1 MAVRIQLRRDTT
13 SNWGSN
19 NPVLALG
26 EIGLD
31 VTSGNFKIGDGTSQW
46 SQLDYFSTAV
56 DDVISQAQLNSAIA
70 AIGGDGLVFD
80 SENSVYDIDLSQVSQ
95 NIIPDIDETY
105 DLGSSS
111 KKWRD
116 LYLSGNTIFLGD
128 IQLKDNGDGT
138 FGVFGTDGSTTLET
152 VLLPGQ
158 VTDTELSSDSADL
171 KSRFAGHRDATNNP
185 HSVTAEQVGL
195 GNVTNESK
203 ATMFTDP
210 TFTGT
215 VSGVTATHVGLG
227 NVTNESK
234 ATMFTDA
241 ALTGIPIAPTPAA
254 STNTT
259 QIATAAFV
267 QSEINSAA
275 LALGTNY
282 SVADIAA
289 RDSLQNLVV
298 GDVVFVA
305 NDGDSKWAQY
315 KVTAIGPVV
324 FLKIMDQD
332 IFLNAL
338 SAADVKAAYES
349 NADTNAFTDALKS
362 KLETTDIFDEAGT
375 YSNLRAQA
383 TTASDVGL
391 GNVTNESKTTMF
403 TDPTFTGTVNGVTS
417 TMVGLGNVTNESKT
431 TMFTDP
437 TFTGTVSGV
446 TATMVGLGNVTN
458 NLQATKS
465 EFDSHTQDSTIHFTQ
480 TQISIT
486 ESQISDLGTYEPAD
500 ATILKSADIGTTV
513 QGFNANT
520 VIDANYETFDSS
532 GTYANLR
539 AQATTASDVGLG
551 NVTNESKATMF
562 TDPTFTGTVTG
573 VTASHVGLGNVT
585 NESKTTMFSNPT
597 FTGTVS
603 GVTASMV
610 GLGNVTN
617 ESKATMFTD
626 SALTGIPTA
635 PTAAAATSTTQIATT
650 AFVQSEIN
658 AANLALGTNFSV
670 GDIAGRDA
678 LTDLT
683 VGDIVFVAN
692 DGDGKWAQYKVT
704 AIGPVTFLKIM
715 DEDIMLNA
723 LNASNIKSSYE
734 SNADTNAFTD
744 ALLSKL
750 NGIEENAKDDQNAS
764 EVDYDNQFTNLVS
777 TTVQSAIDES
787 YNDYINHKNDSTIHF
802 TQAQISITESQ
813 ISDFGNYEI
822 ADATI
827 LKSADIGITVQAF
840 NANTVID
847 ANYETFDSSATY
859 TNLRAQGTTAEDVGL
874 GNVTNES
881 KLTIFT
887 NPEFTGVPVAPTAA
901 PNTNT
906 TQIATTAFVQN
917 AVSNID
923 GGEFN

>member
-1 MAVRIQLRRDTT
+1 
-13 SNWGSN
+13 
-19 NPVLALG
+19 
-26 EIGLD
+26 
-31 VTSGNFKIGDGTSQW
+31 
-46 SQLDYFSTAV
+46 
-56 DDVISQAQLNSAIA
+56 
-70 AIGGDGLVFD
+70 
-80 SENSVYDIDLSQVSQ
+80 
-95 NIIPDIDETY
+95 
-105 DLGSSS
+105 
-111 KKWRD
+111 
-116 LYLSGNTIFLGD
+116 
-128 IQLKDNGDGT
+128 
-138 FGVFGTDGSTTLET
+138 
-152 VLLPGQ
+152 
-158 VTDTELSSDSADL
+158 
-171 KSRFAGHRDATNNP
+171 
-185 HSVTAEQVGL
+185 
-195 GNVTNESK
+195 
-203 ATMFTDP
+203 
-210 TFTGT
+210 
-215 VSGVTATHVGLG
+215 
-227 NVTNESK
+227 
-234 ATMFTDA
+234 
-241 ALTGIPIAPTPAA
+241 
-254 STNTT
+254 
-259 QIATAAFV
+259 
-267 QSEINSAA
+267 
-275 LALGTNY
+275 
-282 SVADIAA
+282 
-289 RDSLQNLVV
+289 
-298 GDVVFVA
+298 
-305 NDGDSKWAQY
+305 
-315 KVTAIGPVV
+315 
-324 FLKIMDQD
+324 MDQD

-692 DGDGKWAQYKVT
+692 DGDGK
-704 AIGPVTFLKIM
+704 
-715 DEDIMLNA
+715 
-723 LNASNIKSSYE
+723 
-734 SNADTNAFTD
+734 
-744 ALLSKL
+744 
-750 NGIEENAKDDQNAS
+750 
-764 EVDYDNQFTNLVS
+764 
-777 TTVQSAIDES
+777 
-787 YNDYINHKNDSTIHF
+787 
-802 TQAQISITESQ
+802 
-813 ISDFGNYEI
+813 
-822 ADATI
+822 
-827 LKSADIGITVQAF
+827 
-840 NANTVID
+840 
-847 ANYETFDSSATY
+847 
-859 TNLRAQGTTAEDVGL
+859 
-874 GNVTNES
+874 
-881 KLTIFT
+881 
-887 NPEFTGVPVAPTAA
+887 
-901 PNTNT
+901 
-906 TQIATTAFVQN
+906 
-917 AVSNID
+917 
-923 GGEFN
+923 